1 MSVMEAAVKTKFADL
16 TFDEKLD
23 RLAEV
28 AVKVGL
34 GLRAGQE
41 LIMSAPMEA
50 LPLVRRITEHA
61 YKAGALLVTTFY
73 ADDPSVLARFS
84 YASDASFDYAPTWLQ
99 DGIAAGFKSGAA
111 RLAIAGT
118 NPALLAKQD
127 PAKVARANVA
137 ASKAGKA
144 AMELITRHEI
154 NWTIVA
160 CATPEWAKLVFPDE
174 PEDVAVAKLW
184 EAIFVASRVAVD
196 DPVVE
201 WLEHGARLKKR
212 VDMFNGKGFSVVGF
226 RGPGAGLA
234 VWVGE

>member
-1 MSVMEAAVKTKFADL
+1 MVMSVAEAVAATKFADL
-16 TFDEKLD
+16 TFEQKLD

-50 LPLVRRITEHA
+50 LPLARRITEHA

-73 ADDPSVLARFS
+73 SDDPTVLARYE
-84 YASDASFDYAPTWLQ
+84 YAQDASFDYAPKWLQ
-99 DGIAAGFKSGAA
+99 DGIAAGFRSGAA
-111 RLAIAGT
+111 RLAIAGA

-127 PAKVARANVA
+127 PAKVSRANVA
-137 ASKAGKA
+137 ASRAGKP

-160 CATPEWAKLVFPDE
+160 CATPEWAKLVFPGE
-174 PEDVAVAKLW
+174 SENIAVAKLW
-184 EAIFVASRVAVD
+184 DAIFVASRVAVD
-196 DPVVE
+196 DPVRE
-201 WLEHGARLKKR
+201 WREHGQRLKKR
-212 VDMFNGKGFSVVGF
+212 MEMLN
-226 RGPGAGLA
+226 A
-234 VWVGE
+234 

>member
-1 MSVMEAAVKTKFADL
+1 MSVMEMATAKKFAQL
-16 TFDEKLD
+16 TFEEKLD

-28 AVKVGL
+28 AVQIGL
-34 GLRAGQE
+34 GLREGQE
-41 LIMSAPMEA
+41 LIMSAPMEE

-73 ADDPSVLARFS
+73 ADDPSVLARFT
-84 YASDASFDYAPTWLQ
+84 YADDASFDYAPTWLQ
-99 DGIAAGFKSGAA
+99 DGIAEGFRSGAA

-137 ASKAGKA
+137 ASKAGKP

-160 CATPEWAKLVFPDE
+160 CATPEWAKLVFPGE
-174 PEDVAVAKLW
+174 PEHVAIAKLW
-184 EAIFVASRVAVD
+184 EAIFVSSRIAVD
-196 DPVVE
+196 DPVQE
-201 WLEHGARLKKR
+201 WREHGARLKQRVEMLNLKR
-212 VDMFNGKGFSVVGF
+212 FSALHF
-226 RGPGAGLA
+226 K
-234 VWVGE
+234 